1 MTLTFSSPT
10 DLAAN
15 FRYTVI
21 VGAVLI
27 LVLVAAFARGARAS
41 PLSMSFGARCI
52 IGTAFFIGVL
62 WYAYSSS
69 YEQFVSLTLDAFD
82 FHLLY
87 AGPFHREVT
96 VARSAVTEI
105 RFGGGGG
112 RGSST
117 CRISIEVQHSQKY
130 FSAWIPDRS
139 NDCRLI
145 RDEIQTEL
153 KR

>member
-1 MTLTFSSPT
+1 MTLTFSSPS
-10 DLAAN
+10 DLDAN

-21 VGAVLI
+21 VGAALI
-27 LVLVAAFARGARAS
+27 LVLFAAFARGTRAS
-41 PLSMSFGARCI
+41 PLSMSFISRCI
-52 IGTAFFIGVL
+52 IGMAFFIGVL
-62 WYAYSSS
+62 WYAYASS
-69 YEQFVSLTLDAFD
+69 YEQFVSLTLDSFD

-96 VARSAVTEI
+96 VPRRTVTAI

-112 RGSST
+112 RASST
-117 CRISIEVQHSQKY
+117 CRISIEVQSQKY

-139 NDCRLI
+139 NDCRRI
-145 RDEIQTEL
+145 RDEIQSEL